1 MALFSDYS
9 FDDLIG
15 DLDFSYPVGTETSGD
30 LTVDDSG
37 PSFLDEIYGDM
48 IGGFDNY
55 DEDPPWTEIF
65 GPSYQFLDNDFDD
78 YSWLDDILQGDEDYS
93 ADDIIGMT
101 DEDLAAAIAG
111 GGDEDV
117 WQGPFGWGIIP
128 GIRNTIFGQGEG
140 PLGGNV
146 LGGGGIL
153 GQILGFGGAGG
164 AGAAGGGQGGEGGEA
179 GIGGLLSGLGGG
191 NPLLSFLAMK
201 SLLKDEP
208 KGVVP
213 VGEQAYGQAQPF
225 NYQDYQPTNLQPALM
240 PGVGYANVG
249 APGMQSGGLA
259 MPSSADLER
268 MRQNVL
274 GQPGLTSGLEME
286 MPSFARPE
294 IRVEVEEPSTQ
305 EILAAI
311 QNDQVVELGDG
322 SVAVAVNGQ
331 YTIIS
336 PQRLAEVK
344 DHSNKSGIIAG
355 SGSLSDVPG
364 FEDSN
369 LATLLDRMAEDSYAG
384 MQSGGTVRP
393 GDVTFAKLEP
403 GEFVIQ
409 KPAVD
414 AVGIE
419 TLEQIN
425 NMGNGRPY
433 YG

>member
-1 MALFSDYS
+1 MGALGTLLGTTLVGKKGSDS
-9 FDDLIG
+9 
-15 DLDFSYPVGTETSGD
+15 SG
-30 LTVDDSG
+30 L
-37 PSFLDEIYGDM
+37 
-48 IGGFDNY
+48 
-55 DEDPPWTEIF
+55 
-65 GPSYQFLDNDFDD
+65 
-78 YSWLDDILQGDEDYS
+78 
-93 ADDIIGMT
+93 
-101 DEDLAAAIAG
+101 
-111 GGDEDV
+111 
-117 WQGPFGWGIIP
+117 
-128 GIRNTIFGQGEG
+128 
-140 PLGGNV
+140 
-146 LGGGGIL
+146 
-153 GQILGFGGAGG
+153 FGG
-164 AGAAGGGQGGEGGEA
+164 
-179 GIGGLLSGLGGG
+179 S
-191 NPLLSFLAMK
+191 PLMQFLAMK
-201 SLLKDEP
+201 SLMKDEP

-225 NYQDYQPTNLQPALM
+225 NYQDYPPTNLQPALM

-305 EILAAI
+305 EKLAAI

-336 PQRLAEVK
+336 RQRLAAITGRK
-344 DHSNKSGIIAG
+344 
-355 SGSLSDVPG
+355 G
-364 FEDSN
+364 F
-369 LATLLDRMAEDSYAG
+369 TG